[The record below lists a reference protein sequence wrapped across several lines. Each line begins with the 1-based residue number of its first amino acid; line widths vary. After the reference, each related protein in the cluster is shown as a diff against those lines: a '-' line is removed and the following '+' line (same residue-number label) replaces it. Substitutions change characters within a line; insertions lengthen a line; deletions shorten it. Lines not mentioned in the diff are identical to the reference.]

1 MIAVYTGLL
10 LASPVFAQSS
20 APVTSSVFVHP
31 ATEDTGGESAAIN
44 DNWKFITNPPAHPVA
59 ASEPSSSGGSHRGKR
74 GRGMSGSGGSG
85 GSGSSSG
92 GSGDTGTAS
101 TGASSGLPSNMPPS
115 PPTGSTGGAQ

>member
-1 MIAVYTGLL
+1 MIAAYTGIL

-59 ASEPSSSGGSHRGKR
+59 ASEPPPSGGSHRGKR
-74 GRGMSGSGGSG
+74 GRGMSGSGGSSGAG
-85 GSGSSSG
+85 GAG
-92 GSGDTGTAS
+92 GSGDTGSAS